1 MVSAIYVGNCF
12 SKPDN
17 AHKALIHFGSQASK
31 LLGLSQVELLVSWER
46 YHTVSPLTRQNVKLL
61 SVNNAIVCLLPH
73 FKNLRVL
80 RCLFHLKKQVISA
93 GS

>member
-1 MVSAIYVGNCF
+1 MVSAIYVGSCF
-12 SKPDN
+12 SKPDY

-31 LLGLSQVELLVSWER
+31 LLGLSQVELLVSWGR
-46 YHTVSPLTRQNVKLL
+46 YHTMIRQNVKLL